1 MNISTKNYPKSNFAE
16 TNPLPGRG
24 QGEAK
29 IVIIK
34 YNAGNIES
42 VNNALNRLG
51 INAEITAEPDKIK
64 NADKVIFP
72 GVGEASTTMNY
83 LRKQKL
89 DELIISLKQP
99 VLGICLGLQLMC
111 SHSEEGA
118 TKCLGI
124 FDEKV
129 KRFNPA
135 PGKEYINKV
144 PHMGWNA
151 ISGIKSNLFSEKQE
165 NQYVYFVHSYYAG
178 LGEHTAATCNYIV
191 PFSAA
196 LQKDNFYATQFHPE
210 KSGTVGAEILKNF
223 LNL

>member
-1 MNISTKNYPKSNFAE
+1 MN
-16 TNPLPGRG
+16 
-24 QGEAK
+24 

-51 INAEITAEPDKIK
+51 INAEITAEPDKIRK
-64 NADKVIFP
+64 AEKVIFP
-72 GVGEASTTMNY
+72 GVGEASTTMEY
-83 LRKQKL
+83 LRKNKL
-89 DELIISLKQP
+89 DELITSLEQP

-111 SHSEEGA
+111 SHSEEGN

-124 FDEKV
+124 FDEPV
-129 KRFNPA
+129 KRFIPEPEN
-135 PGKEYINKV
+135 EFITKV
-144 PHMGWNA
+144 PHMGWNT
-151 ISGIKSNLFSEKQE
+151 ITNLKGKIFTERIE

-178 LGEHTAATCNYIV
+178 LGEHTAATTNYIV

-210 KSGTVGAEILKNF
+210 KSGTVGAAILENF